1 MIRLNKYLA
10 QKNIGSRRKIDEMIK
25 NGKVEVNG
33 NIVSLGATID
43 SQKDTVK
50 INNQIINNI
59 NISYE
64 YYILNKPTN
73 VISAAVDTRNN
84 KLVTHLVPSKNRLY
98 PVGRLDKLSTGLI
111 LLTNDGELANILT
124 HPKFHLPKTYIVT
137 TNENITPEQLETIRM
152 GGIKIESKK
161 TSKTIIIKLGPNK
174 FKITL
179 FEGIK
184 RQIRESCKHVG
195 LTVKKLHRIQMGEII
210 LGNIKEGSYRQL
222 SKNELIYLRSL
233 KKTTHN

>member
-10 QKNIGSRRKIDEMIK
+10 QKNIGSRRTIDEMIK

-73 VISAAVDTRNN
+73 VISAAADTRNN

-98 PVGRLDKLSTGLI
+98 PVGRLDKMSTGLI

-152 GGIKIESKK
+152 GGIRIENKK

-233 KKTTHN
+233 KETTHN